1 MMIRAVKPLR
11 QVAVASALFSLNH
24 MNAEQELVYA

>member
-1 MMIRAVKPLR
+1 MRTRALKLLR
-11 QVAVASALFSLNH
+11 QMVVAGVLFSLNH